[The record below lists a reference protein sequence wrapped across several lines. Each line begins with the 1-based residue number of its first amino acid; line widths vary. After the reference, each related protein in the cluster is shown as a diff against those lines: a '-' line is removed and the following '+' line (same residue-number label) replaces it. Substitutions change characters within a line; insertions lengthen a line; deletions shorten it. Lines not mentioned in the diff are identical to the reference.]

1 MLLQTTDDNYRKR
14 RAAMPPDILWE
25 HPDYAWVL
33 IQHWERQQEAARYRL
48 AREVRA
54 RAWRQRTPP
63 RRIVGPVRW
72 GWLQRLRGYQIQ
84 YRLWHLLR
92 STGALDILH
101 TLVSMRIRRI
111 RVVDRR
117 NRYGTSDIASHSH

>member
-54 RAWRQRTPP
+54 SAKRERAPRPDGLGGRVWWR
-63 RRIVGPVRW
+63 
-72 GWLQRLRGYQIQ
+72 WLQRLRRCQTPIQ
-84 YRLWHLLR
+84 P
-92 STGALDILH
+92 
-101 TLVSMRIRRI
+101 V
-111 RVVDRR
+111 
-117 NRYGTSDIASHSH
+117 ASAS